1 MLYSPRLRDDQIR
14 ALYQLK
20 LKTKRPMTQL
30 LQAAVDAY
38 LRRHRAELAA
48 PQEERSQHESA
59 DRR

>member
-20 LKTKRPMTQL
+20 LRTKRPMTQL

-38 LRRHRAELAA
+38 LRRHRNTLKT
-48 PQEERSQHESA
+48 EREPK
-59 DRR
+59 